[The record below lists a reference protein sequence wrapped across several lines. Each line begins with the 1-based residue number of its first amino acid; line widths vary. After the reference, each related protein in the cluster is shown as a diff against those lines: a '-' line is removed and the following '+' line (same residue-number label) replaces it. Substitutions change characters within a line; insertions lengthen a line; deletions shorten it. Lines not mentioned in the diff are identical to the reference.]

1 MQALKTGFT
10 REAGYNL
17 AIAAWREG
25 QRFLLIVMG
34 AQTRS
39 LSFRD
44 AKQLLRYGFIESG
57 FEIAEEPRQ
66 PTPPRPA
73 GRRTNAGATP
83 CVPARPAAVSP
94 LGVRTG
100 RRSTMATPKAFIFDA
115 YGTLFDVH
123 SVVEAGRALT
133 RDPQALSLLWRQKQL
148 EYTWLRTLMGRYED
162 FWAVT
167 EAALRFAL
175 GRLGIAAGDE
185 AVARLMEAYLSL
197 ATFPDVAG
205 ALAGLAGTPLGI
217 LSNGSPRMLDA
228 AVRSSGLAGTFRHV
242 LSVDAVRA
250 YKPSPTVY
258 ELGPRAFGVPAGD
271 ILFVSSNAWDVAGAK
286 AFGYRTCWCN
296 RLAAPMDRLGVSP
309 DFEVRTLDEIPGSWA
324 SRRRRRG
331 ERPLVQLVGEA
342 THEEIAPHEHG
353 HAEQAVLVE
362 QPLERLGLA
371 HGFPGRV
378 ALEEAG
384 VRLDEEAP
392 RAADEAEGAVAVY
405 GMRVEG
411 RLSYS
416 TCASARARRASSE
429 DGQRHVLS

>member
-1 MQALKTGFT
+1 
-10 REAGYNL
+10 
-17 AIAAWREG
+17 
-25 QRFLLIVMG
+25 
-34 AQTRS
+34 
-39 LSFRD
+39 
-44 AKQLLRYGFIESG
+44 
-57 FEIAEEPRQ
+57 
-66 PTPPRPA
+66 
-73 GRRTNAGATP
+73 
-83 CVPARPAAVSP
+83 
-94 LGVRTG
+94 
-100 RRSTMATPKAFIFDA
+100 MATPKAFIFDA

-123 SVVEAGRALT
+123 SVVEAGRALA

-242 LSVDAVRA
+242 LSVDAVKA

-286 AFGYRTCWCN
+286 AFGYGTCWCN

-309 DFEVRTLDEIPGSWA
+309 DFEVRTLDEI
-324 SRRRRRG
+324 
-331 ERPLVQLVGEA
+331 
-342 THEEIAPHEHG
+342 
-353 HAEQAVLVE
+353 
-362 QPLERLGLA
+362 LGKL
-371 HGFPGRV
+371 G
-378 ALEEAG
+378 
-384 VRLDEEAP
+384 
-392 RAADEAEGAVAVY
+392 
-405 GMRVEG
+405 
-411 RLSYS
+411 
-416 TCASARARRASSE
+416 
-429 DGQRHVLS
+429 